1 MNRLDDRASTPTRR
15 VASFSC
21 KPAAAVGR
29 APPSQ
34 TRGACG
40 GRGGLRRVIRR
51 SADASQRNEEA
62 HRE

>member
-40 GRGGLRRVIRR
+40 GRGLRRVIRR